1 MDVFLI
7 LLASLFLI
15 LGIIGSFLPI
25 LPGPITSW
33 FGFLILYLSD
43 VTDFSISLLITTF
56 IIALII
62 WVLDFFIPAIGT
74 KKFGGSKYGV
84 IGTTIGLIIG
94 VISPIPFGIL
104 IGPFL
109 GALAGELINKSKS
122 NQAIKAAFG
131 SFLGFLASSF
141 IKFIVSL
148 IYFGIFIKKVLTYIF
163 V

>member
-1 MDVFLI
+1 MDVFLV

-148 IYFGIFIKKVLTYIF
+148 VYFGVFIKKVLTYIF

>member
-15 LGIIGSFLPI
+15 LGIFGSFLPI

-141 IKFIVSL
+141 IKFIVSVV
-148 IYFGIFIKKVLTYIF
+148 YFGIFIKKVLTYIF

>member
-1 MDVFLI
+1 MDVFLV
-7 LLASLFLI
+7 LLALLFLI

-33 FGFLILYLSD
+33 FGFLILYLSG

-56 IIALII
+56 VIALII

-94 VISPIPFGIL
+94 FISPIPFGIL

-141 IKFIVSL
+141 IKFIVSVV
-148 IYFGIFIKKVLTYIF
+148 YFGIFIKKVLTYIF

>member
-1 MDVFLI
+1 MDIFLI

-43 VTDFSISLLITTF
+43 VTDFSITLLIITF
-56 IIALII
+56 VIALII

-94 VISPIPFGIL
+94 VIFPIPFGIL

-109 GALAGELINKSKS
+109 GALAGELINESKS

-148 IYFGIFIKKVLTYIF
+148 VYFGIFIKKVLTYIF

>member
-1 MDVFLI
+1 MDVFLV

>member
-148 IYFGIFIKKVLTYIF
+148 LYFGVFIKKVLTYIF

>member
-1 MDVFLI
+1 MDVFLL
-7 LLASLFLI
+7 LLALLFLI

-33 FGFLILYLSD
+33 FGFLILYLSG

-141 IKFIVSL
+141 IKFIVSVV
-148 IYFGIFIKKVLTYIF
+148 YFGIFIKKVLTYIF

>member
-1 MDVFLI
+1 MDVFLV
-7 LLASLFLI
+7 LLGLLFLI

-148 IYFGIFIKKVLTYIF
+148 VYFGVFIKKVLTYIF

>member
-1 MDVFLI
+1 MDLFLV

-15 LGIIGSFLPI
+15 LGIFGSFLPI

-148 IYFGIFIKKVLTYIF
+148 VYFGIFIKKVLTYIF

>member
-148 IYFGIFIKKVLTYIF
+148 VYFGIFIKKVLTYIF

>member
-1 MDVFLI
+1 MDVFLV

-15 LGIIGSFLPI
+15 LGIFGSFLPI

-141 IKFIVSL
+141 VKFIVSL
-148 IYFGIFIKKVLTYIF
+148 VYFGIFIKKVLTYIF

>member
-1 MDVFLI
+1 MDVFLV
-7 LLASLFLI
+7 LLAFLFLI

-33 FGFLILYLSD
+33 FGFLILYLSGI
-43 VTDFSISLLITTF
+43 TDFSISLLITTF
-56 IIALII
+56 VIALII

-84 IGTTIGLIIG
+84 IGTTIGLIFG

-131 SFLGFLASSF
+131 SFLGFLASSLV
-141 IKFIVSL
+141 KFIVSL
-148 IYFGIFIKKVLTYIF
+148 VYFGIFIKKVLTYILI
-163 V
+163 

>member
-148 IYFGIFIKKVLTYIF
+148 VYFGVFIKKVLTYIF

>member
-1 MDVFLI
+1 MDVFLV
-7 LLASLFLI
+7 LLALLFLI

-148 IYFGIFIKKVLTYIF
+148 VYFGVFIKKVLTYIF

>member
-1 MDVFLI
+1 MDLFLV
-7 LLASLFLI
+7 LLALLFLI

-33 FGFLILYLSD
+33 FGFLILYLSG

-56 IIALII
+56 VLALII

-94 VISPIPFGIL
+94 VIFPIPFGIL

-141 IKFIVSL
+141 IKFIVSVV
-148 IYFGIFIKKVLTYIF
+148 YFGIFIKKVLTYIF

>member
-1 MDVFLI
+1 MDIFLV

-33 FGFLILYLSD
+33 LGFLILYLSK

-56 IIALII
+56 VIALII

-109 GALAGELINKSKS
+109 GALAGELINKSKG

-141 IKFIVSL
+141 VKFIVSL
-148 IYFGIFIKKVLTYIF
+148 VYFGIFIKKVLTYILI
-163 V
+163 

>member
-1 MDVFLI
+1 MDVFLV

-43 VTDFSISLLITTF
+43 VTDFSISLLITTL

-141 IKFIVSL
+141 VKFIVSL
-148 IYFGIFIKKVLTYIF
+148 VYFGIFIKKVLTYIF

>member
-1 MDVFLI
+1 MDVFLV
-7 LLASLFLI
+7 LLALLFLI

-56 IIALII
+56 VIALII

-109 GALAGELINKSKS
+109 GALAGELINESKS

-141 IKFIVSL
+141 IKFIVSVV
-148 IYFGIFIKKVLTYIF
+148 YFGIFIKKVLTYIF

>member
-1 MDVFLI
+1 MDIFLV

-33 FGFLILYLSD
+33 FGFLILYLSG

-56 IIALII
+56 VIALII

-109 GALAGELINKSKS
+109 GALAGEVINKSKS

-148 IYFGIFIKKVLTYIF
+148 VYFGIFIKKVLTYIF

>member
-1 MDVFLI
+1 MDVFLV
-7 LLASLFLI
+7 LLALLFLI

-33 FGFLILYLSD
+33 FGFLILYLSG

-56 IIALII
+56 VIALII

>member
-1 MDVFLI
+1 MDVILI

-43 VTDFSISLLITTF
+43 VTDFSISLLIITF
-56 IIALII
+56 VIALII

-94 VISPIPFGIL
+94 VIFPIPFGIL

-109 GALAGELINKSKS
+109 GALAGELINESKS

-148 IYFGIFIKKVLTYIF
+148 VYFGIFIKKVLTYIF

>member
-1 MDVFLI
+1 MFLV
-7 LLASLFLI
+7 LLALLFLI

-33 FGFLILYLSD
+33 FGFLILYLSG

-56 IIALII
+56 VIALII

-148 IYFGIFIKKVLTYIF
+148 VYFGIFIKKVLTYIF

>member
-1 MDVFLI
+1 MDVFLV

-148 IYFGIFIKKVLTYIF
+148 VYFGIFIKKVLTYIF

>member
-1 MDVFLI
+1 MDVFLV
-7 LLASLFLI
+7 LLAFLFLI

-33 FGFLILYLSD
+33 FGFLILYLSG

-56 IIALII
+56 VIALII

-84 IGTTIGLIIG
+84 IGTTIGLIFG

-131 SFLGFLASSF
+131 SFLGFLASSLV
-141 IKFIVSL
+141 KFIVSL
-148 IYFGIFIKKVLTYIF
+148 VYFGIFIKKVLTYILI
-163 V
+163 

>member
-1 MDVFLI
+1 MDVFLV
-7 LLASLFLI
+7 LLALLFLI

-33 FGFLILYLSD
+33 FGFLILYLSG

-56 IIALII
+56 VIALII

-141 IKFIVSL
+141 IKFIVSVV
-148 IYFGIFIKKVLTYIF
+148 YFGIFIKKVLTYIF

>member
-1 MDVFLI
+1 MDVFLV

-148 IYFGIFIKKVLTYIF
+148 LYFGVFIKKVLTYIF